1 VQIERGEQLDP
12 GSDRAAEALLVAVR
26 DLMADVGRGHAAASV
41 SLDAGLDTD
50 LGLDSV
56 SVAELLVRTE
66 EQFGVSLPVET
77 LATARTPRDLL
88 AAVAMASAGP
98 PADVRKAAAGATAP
112 GLHGPDGTRQAP
124 PGPAPG
130 NDPRR
135 GPLAPSGPVPVRSG
149 GWARRATDVLYGVWA
164 LGVFSVLA
172 VVGWLL
178 IVVLPSVRLRWRVV
192 RWTGRVLAR
201 LTGVRVTIDGAH
213 HLPHERP
220 FVLVANHPSHLDALV
235 LTQLLE
241 EPAVVTAVADLAEHP
256 VLALGL
262 RRMHAHLVARG
273 DRVRAVADAE
283 ALTDTVRAGRSAVFF
298 PEGHRSSAP
307 GLEPFRMGAFLVA
320 ARSGAP
326 VVPVAIRG
334 TRAILPV
341 GRLLPRRA
349 TVTVTVAPPLTT
361 QEAGWQGAVEM
372 QREARGLLLRHTG
385 EPDLA

>member
-1 VQIERGEQLDP
+1 VQTERGEHLDA
-12 GSDRAAEALLVAVR
+12 GSDRGVEALLRAVH
-26 DLMADVGRGHAAASV
+26 DIMADVGRGHAAV
-41 SLDAGLDTD
+41 VIGLDTQLD
-50 LGLDSV
+50 AELGLDSV

-66 EQFGVSLPVET
+66 ELLGVSLPVET

-88 AAVAMASAGP
+88 AAAARASARTPGG
-98 PADVRKAAAGATAP
+98 ASNAAAGATV
-112 GLHGPDGTRQAP
+112 
-124 PGPAPG
+124 PGPHGSERPRPVPAGPG
-130 NDPRR
+130 PGDDPEV
-135 GPLAPSGPVPVRSG
+135 PLAPPGPVPVRSG
-149 GWARRATDVLYGVWA
+149 GWGRQAAEVLYGIWA
-164 LGVFSVLA
+164 LGVFGVLS

-201 LTGVRVTIDGAH
+201 LTGVGVTIDGAH
-213 HLPHERP
+213 HLPSGRP
-220 FVLVANHPSHLDALV
+220 FVLVANHPSHLDPLV

-256 VLALGL
+256 VLAVGL

-283 ALTDTVRAGRSAVFF
+283 ALIDTVRAGRSVVFF
-298 PEGHRSSAP
+298 PEGHRSPTP

-349 TVTVTVAPPLTT
+349 EVTVTVAPPLTT
-361 QEAGWQGAVEM
+361 RQAGWQGAVEL
-372 QREARGLLLRHTG
+372 QREARRLVLSHTH